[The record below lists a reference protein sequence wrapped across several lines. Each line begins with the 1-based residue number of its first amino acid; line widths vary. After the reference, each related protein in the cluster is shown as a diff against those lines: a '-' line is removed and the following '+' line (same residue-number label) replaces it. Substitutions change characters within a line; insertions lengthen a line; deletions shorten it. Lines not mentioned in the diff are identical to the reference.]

1 MRKILIVGTGQSGLL
16 LALGLQSAGYSVTL
30 ITSRTA
36 DEIRDGNIL
45 STQCLFGASLSHEQN
60 QGLDFWSEV
69 APKISGIGVSVGDG
83 HGGRA
88 VNWVGSLDRA
98 AQSVDQRLKMS
109 QWLALFAERGGNVVI
124 REVTREILCKFAR
137 DYDLTLVASGR
148 GELSTLFRRDETR
161 SRFSTAQR
169 SLAAAYVHG
178 MTPSEDDRLEA
189 VRCNLIPGDGELFV
203 MPCHTLTGSCDILL
217 WEAVPGGPLD
227 SFSKNLT
234 ASQHLQ
240 HTLALM
246 KRFTPWEYDRSK
258 NVQLTDANATLT
270 GLVTPAVRQP
280 VAEIESGLFV
290 SAIADAA
297 VTNDPIT
304 GQGANN
310 AVKCA
315 QVYLEAIIRQ
325 GDKDFDAEFMQ
336 YTFERYWGAV
346 APSVKW
352 TNAMLTPPPA
362 HVSELLLAAG
372 NETRIA
378 DRFANSFDNPS
389 DLENWFFD
397 PVKFHQYLRSL

>member
-1 MRKILIVGTGQSGLL
+1 MRKILIVGAGQSGLL

-30 ITSRTA
+30 ITNRTA

-98 AQSVDQRLKMS
+98 AQSVDQRLK
-109 QWLALFAERGGNVVI
+109 I
-124 REVTREILCKFAR
+124 
-137 DYDLTLVASGR
+137 
-148 GELSTLFRRDETR
+148 
-161 SRFSTAQR
+161 AQR

-178 MTPSEDDRLEA
+178 MTPSADDGLEA
-189 VRCNLIPGDGELFV
+189 VRCNLIPGVGELFV

-227 SFSKNLT
+227 SFSKNIT

-270 GLVTPAVRQP
+270 GSVTPAVRQP
-280 VAEIESGLFV
+280 VAEIESGLFI

-315 QVYLEAIIRQ
+315 QVYLEAVIRH

-336 YTFERYWGAV
+336 CTFERYWGAV

-378 DRFANSFDNPS
+378 DRFANSFDKPS